1 MGLTGVYNSP
11 VSEEAGIAIIK
22 EAFNQGITFFDTADV
37 YGPKTNEI
45 LVGKVFL
52 YSVLF
57 SFSFSFSSIQKQD
70 FIIYGMISRFRVIYK

>member
-57 SFSFSFSSIQKQD
+57 SFSWIQKQD